1 MEASGSGGSPDTRML
16 GGVTAR
22 GITNGYLMAAAEL
35 YLCLSKALAPPL
47 QGAALDELRDGMLVD
62 LQELC
67 PDLPAIDQGLL
78 DTLAEELAKIPSAQ
92 RLLVGYSKLYLTPP
106 APAPLNLGF
115 YLDGAANGHTADTL
129 EALYRRQQLGKDP
142 AFHDLWD
149 HLALNLQC
157 VAWMLSRMI
166 DEQGQTDGEVVWDSA
181 RRALASEL
189 CGMLSGY
196 SLPGVRGLRQRMG
209 ENADRSVPEQRIWHA
224 LTELTL
230 RQLGCDQAWLEEQT
244 GQWRGAAAPPAGVR
258 TGTADSLADGI
269 SGRNSDYGSAV
280 VESQPLS
287 CRGCGSEFIPDATL
301 AEMRVRLEAAGLSAA
316 HLAVCPRCRGGNTA
330 AAPVPAPGAGRKHGP
345 L

>member
-1 MEASGSGGSPDTRML
+1 MEARTSGGSPDTRML
-16 GGVTAR
+16 GGA
-22 GITNGYLMAAAEL
+22 GAGGFTNGYLMAAAEL
-35 YLCLSKALAPPL
+35 YLCLSKALAPPV
-47 QGAALDELRDGMLVD
+47 QAGALDELRDGMLFD

-67 PDLPAIDQGLL
+67 PELPAIDQGLL
-78 DTLAEELAKIPSAQ
+78 HSLAEELAKVASAQ

-115 YLDGAANGHTADTL
+115 YLDGAANGRTADTL
-129 EALYRRQQLGKDP
+129 EQLYRRQQLEKDP

-157 VAWMLSRMI
+157 IAWMLSRMI
-166 DEQGQTDGEVVWDSA
+166 DEEGQPDSEVEWDPA

-196 SLPGVRGLRQRMG
+196 SLPGVRGLWQRL
-209 ENADRSVPEQRIWHA
+209 EDNADRSVPGQRIWHA

-244 GQWRGAAAPPAGVR
+244 GQWRGAAAPRTGVR
-258 TGTADSLADGI
+258 TGTADSLADGV
-269 SGRNSDYGSAV
+269 SGRNSEYGGAV
-280 VESQPLS
+280 VESPPLS

-316 HLAVCPRCRGGNTA
+316 HLAVCPGCRGGNTA
-330 AAPVPAPGAGRKHGP
+330 AAPVPAPGAGRKHGSA
-345 L
+345 